1 MQNVHELLLHV
12 HDAWFAPSA
21 ARFGFPGT
29 RQVQLSGETTI
40 VRTENDGQASVLV
53 RRWTR
58 AARCVGPVR
67 RELRRLLGEWELAEL
82 ADSAEIVVSEL
93 FTNAVRHVKAP
104 RDRLV
109 ETRYERLAGGVR
121 IEVHDADAPWKP
133 VPESSLEQE
142 SGRGLALVD
151 SITGGCWGVSERDG
165 VGKLVWAVVADDG
178 VGEYF
183 GARK

>member
-1 MQNVHELLLHV
+1 MTCGSRPVPRDLVFLR
-12 HDAWFAPSA
+12 A
-21 ARFGFPGT
+21 

-40 VRTENDGQASVLV
+40 VRTENDGQASVSV

-58 AARCVGPVR
+58 AARCVGPAR
-67 RELRRLLGEWELAEL
+67 HDLRRLLGEWELAAL

-121 IEVHDADAPWKP
+121 IEVHDADASSWKA
-133 VPESSLEQE
+133 VPEPSPEEE

-151 SITGGCWGVSERDG
+151 SITGGCWGVSERTG

-178 VGEYF
+178 VGENP
-183 GARK
+183 GTRE